1 MFRIRRIFDDS
12 LPFDRQE
19 IQRVQEILRE
29 RFPGLSE
36 SEVADLP
43 RRLNDPVEFRFRSH
57 LFVADNARGA
67 VRGFAMVLHDRA
79 ERFVYLDYIATD
91 PQKRGSGVGG
101 ALYERVREE
110 ARSLDALG
118 VFFECLP
125 DEREECASEEEYAQ
139 NVARL
144 RFYERYGARP
154 IVNTKYELAPREDQ
168 KGMPYLVFDDLGTG
182 KPLRRAATRKIV
194 RAILQNRYRH
204 AFGSSYVDEV
214 VASFVDDPVQLRPKR
229 YRAPKAR
236 ENPQGKTASAPIVLV
251 ANARH
256 EIHHVK
262 DRGYVEAPVR
272 IRAIRKDLDQSGLF
286 REVKPRHFAES
297 HILAVHDRSY
307 FEFFKRVCRG
317 LPEGK
322 SVYPYV
328 FPLRNQARAPKELS
342 VRAGYYCMDTFTPL
356 NSNALVA
363 ALSAVD
369 CALTAAEAVLHGE
382 RLAYALV
389 RPPGH
394 HAERAAFGG
403 FCYFNNNAIAA
414 NFLCAH
420 GRVAI
425 LDIDYHHGNG
435 QQTIFYD
442 RPDVLTVSVHGHP
455 SFAYPYFSGFA
466 EENGVEQGE
475 GFNWN
480 LPLPE
485 KVDGKRHGAVLS
497 KALRK
502 IEEFAPQFLVVA
514 LGLDTAKGDPTGT
527 WSLSPADFRANGR
540 RIGAARLRTVVVQE
554 GGYRTRNLGTNA
566 RAFFEGIV
574 EGMEE
579 SNSPSK
585 ARGEG
590 HDASRA

>member
-19 IQRVQEILRE
+19 MQRVQEILRE
-29 RFPGLSE
+29 RFPGLDE

-43 RRLNDPVEFRFRSH
+43 RRLNDPVEFRFRSL

-79 ERFVYLDYIATD
+79 NRFLYLDYIATD
-91 PQKRGSGVGG
+91 LQKGGSGIGG

-110 ARSLDALG
+110 ARSLGVLG

-125 DEREECASEEEYAQ
+125 DERDECASEDEYSQ

-154 IVNTKYELAPREDQ
+154 IVNTKYELSPHGGR
-168 KGMPYLVFDDLGTG
+168 KGMPHLVYDDLGTG
-182 KPLRRAATRKIV
+182 QALRRDAARKIV
-194 RAILQNRYRH
+194 RAILQKRYRQ
-204 AFGSSYVDEV
+204 AFESSYVDEV
-214 VASFVDDPVQLRPKR
+214 VASFVDDPVQVRSRR
-229 YRAPKAR
+229 YRTPKMH
-236 ENPQGKTASAPIVLV
+236 ENPRLKEAFAPIVLV

-256 EIHHVK
+256 DIHHVK

-272 IRAIRKDLDQSGLF
+272 IRAIRKELDQSALF
-286 REVKPRHFAES
+286 REVKARHFAES
-297 HILAVHDRSY
+297 HVLAVHDRSY
-307 FEFFKRVCRG
+307 FEFFKKVCRG

-356 NSNALVA
+356 NSNALTA
-363 ALSAVD
+363 ALAAVD

-382 RLAYALV
+382 RVAYALV

-394 HAERAAFGG
+394 HAEHAAFGG

-414 NFLCAH
+414 NFLSAH
-420 GRVAI
+420 GKVAI

-435 QQTIFYD
+435 QQTIFYE
-442 RPDVLTVSVHGHP
+442 RADVLTVSIHGHP

-466 EENGVEQGE
+466 EESGAEQGE

-480 LPLPE
+480 FPLPE
-485 KVDGKRHGAVLS
+485 RVDGKRHGSTLS
-497 KALRK
+497 KALSK

-566 RAFFEGIV
+566 RAFFEGLV
-574 EGMEE
+574 EGMGGAY
-579 SNSPSK
+579 SPTK
-585 ARGEG
+585 ARGE
-590 HDASRA
+590 

>member
-19 IQRVQEILRE
+19 ISRVQEILRE

-36 SEVADLP
+36 TDVADLP
-43 RRLNDPVEFRFRSH
+43 RRLNDPVEYRFRSL
-57 LFVADNARGA
+57 LFVADNARGK

-79 ERFVYLDYIATD
+79 NNFVYLDFIATD
-91 PQKRGSGVGG
+91 PERKGSGVGG

-110 ARSLDALG
+110 ARSLGVLG

-125 DEREECASEEEYAQ
+125 DDRDECSSDEEYTH

-154 IVNTKYELAPREDQ
+154 IINTNYELSPTKGQ
-168 KGMPYLVFDDLGTG
+168 KGLPHLVFDDLGNG
-182 KPLRRAATRKIV
+182 EALRKDAARKIV
-194 RAILQNRYRH
+194 RAILENRYRP
-204 AFGSSYVDEV
+204 AFESAYVEEV
-214 VASFVDDPVQLRPKR
+214 VASIVEDPVQLRPRR
-229 YRAPKAR
+229 YRAKVKQGSERAR
-236 ENPQGKTASAPIVLV
+236 VALAPIVLV
-251 ANARH
+251 VNERH
-256 EIHHVK
+256 DIHHVR

-272 IRAIRKDLDQSGLF
+272 IRVIRKELDPSGLF
-286 REVKPRHFAES
+286 REVAPRHFAES
-297 HILAVHDRSY
+297 NILAVHDRGY
-307 FEFFKRVCRG
+307 VEYFKRVCKG
-317 LPEGK
+317 LPPGK

-328 FPLRNQARAPKELS
+328 FPLRNHARPPKELS

-363 ALSAVD
+363 AVRGVD
-369 CALTAAEAVLHGE
+369 CALTAADAVLHGE

-414 NFLCAH
+414 NFLSSH

-435 QQTIFYD
+435 QQSIFYERD
-442 RPDVLTVSVHGHP
+442 DVLTLSIHGHP
-455 SFAYPYFSGFA
+455 RFAYPYFSGFP
-466 EENGVEQGE
+466 EETGAGRGE
-475 GFNWN
+475 GYNWN
-480 LPLPE
+480 FPLPE
-485 KVDGKRHGAVLS
+485 KADGSRHGATLA
-497 KALRK
+497 KALAK
-502 IEEFAPQFLVVA
+502 IAQFEPKFLIVA

-527 WSLSPADFRANGR
+527 WSLKAPDFRANGR
-540 RIGAARLRTVVVQE
+540 RIGATRLRTVVIQE
-554 GGYRTRNLGTNA
+554 GGYRTRTLGANA
-566 RAFFEGIV
+566 RAFFEGLV
-574 EGMEE
+574 EGLEE
-579 SNSPSK
+579 APAGLSNQRSK
-585 ARGEG
+585 R
-590 HDASRA
+590 